1 MKRAITGIVALVL
14 LCPDAFGQVY
24 GPYQLNPYNPYGPNP
39 YGPILV
45 QPSTPAPYLPPP
57 QKTAREKRAERD
69 KAVAYIG
76 EDDDSRSFIESCD
89 EASDAAL
96 GCSQPVAAKL
106 AAFHCSGQ
114 LGKLPRPREL
124 LSVIAQQ
131 GNGNDVALFAIQHGH
146 ELEDEPCFSAFV
158 DAPLDFAL
166 GLKTLSQGAAEVKA
180 RRDGEARNGPLVG
193 ITDWKP
199 VWCIGG
205 VAAVIA
211 LLLWKIRQRRRAAA
225 LGA

>member
-1 MKRAITGIVALVL
+1 MGRSWCSRPRLH
-14 LCPDAFGQVY
+14 PD
-24 GPYQLNPYNPYGPNP
+24 
-39 YGPILV
+39 
-45 QPSTPAPYLPPP
+45 LPPP

-76 EDDDSRSFIESCD
+76 EDDELPVVYRKLRRGVRRGF
-89 EASDAAL
+89 

-205 VAAVIA
+205 GAAVIA

-225 LGA
+225 SERETFALKWR